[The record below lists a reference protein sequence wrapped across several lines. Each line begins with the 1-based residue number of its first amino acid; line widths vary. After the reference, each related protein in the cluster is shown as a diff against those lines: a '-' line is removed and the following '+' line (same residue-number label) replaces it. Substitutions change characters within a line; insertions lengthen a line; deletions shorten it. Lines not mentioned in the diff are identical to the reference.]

1 MDLMLKGK
9 SALITGG
16 SKGIGLACAE
26 ALAAEGCHLHL
37 AARGRSDL
45 VEASKRLQSKFD
57 VLATIHPADLSKGDN
72 ARELAEQCGE
82 IDILVNNAGAIP
94 SGDLWQVDED
104 AWRESWDL
112 KVFGYIN
119 LCRAVYPAMQSRSK
133 GVIINVIGAAG
144 ERPNSGYIAGGA
156 GNAALMA
163 FTRALGARS
172 IKAGIRVVA
181 VNPGLIKT
189 QRLENLLRAAA
200 QRRFDDP
207 GRWRELIPADP
218 MPGEPED
225 VADLVAFL
233 ASSRAK
239 HISGTVITI
248 DGGYAAT

>member
-1 MDLMLKGK
+1 MDLQLKEK
-9 SALITGG
+9 RALITGG

-26 ALAAEGCHLHL
+26 VLASEGCHLHL
-37 AARGRSDL
+37 AARGEKDL
-45 VEASKRLQSKFD
+45 AAAKENLQSKFG
-57 VLATIHPADLSKGDN
+57 VSVSVHPTDLSLGDN
-72 ARELAEQCGE
+72 ARELAERCAG

-94 SGDLWQVDED
+94 SGNLWQVDED

-119 LCRAVYPAMQSRSK
+119 LCRAVYPHMRSRLK

-163 FTRALGARS
+163 FTKGLGARS
-172 IKAGIRVVA
+172 IKEGVRVLA

-189 QRLENLLRAAA
+189 ERLENLLRSAA
-200 QRRFDDP
+200 QRRFNDP
-207 GRWRELIPADP
+207 ERWQDLIPSDP
-218 MPGEPED
+218 LPGEPRD

-233 ASSRAK
+233 ASQRAR

-248 DGGYAAT
+248 DGGYAAA